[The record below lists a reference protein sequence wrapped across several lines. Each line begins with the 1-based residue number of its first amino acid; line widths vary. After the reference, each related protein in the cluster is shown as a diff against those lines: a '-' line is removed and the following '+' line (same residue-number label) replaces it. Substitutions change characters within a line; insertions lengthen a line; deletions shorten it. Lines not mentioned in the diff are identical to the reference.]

1 MIYFTTMLFP
11 HTSWLSLNYKGKYM
25 LTQRAAEYVSEGIQ
39 KSQTKKGN
47 KNETEVP
54 IQQKNLFT

>member
-1 MIYFTTMLFP
+1 MLFP
-11 HTSWLSLNYKGKYM
+11 QTSWLSLNYKGKYM
-25 LTQRAAEYVSEGIQ
+25 LTQRAADYVSEGIKK

-54 IQQKNLFT
+54 IQQRKLFT